1 MILHC
6 YQCKTGSFLSYLNH
20 LQKSNIHKFK
30 WIKREVQKVKI
41 KKQQFWFWFILQVN
55 QFTKKIEYSTYSHV
69 LATKLML
76 ESTCDNRTQ
85 KN

>member
-1 MILHC
+1 MN
-6 YQCKTGSFLSYLNH
+6 KERSA
-20 LQKSNIHKFK
+20 KSKNK
-30 WIKREVQKVKI
+30 